1 MVITLLLNDS
11 LVFIILDTKK
21 RANIARFDSY

>member
-1 MVITLLLNDS
+1 MIITLLLNIS

-21 RANIARFDSY
+21 RASLARFDSY